1 MMSRFNHMYDIAFSV
16 VSEREDGSDVT
27 PTMLRTALLKRI
39 VQLDAEQAY
48 GGWEEACGAP
58 CDTYEE
64 TDCKRNG
71 HRDTGR
77 GVCAD
82 CGEFI

>member
-1 MMSRFNHMYDIAFSV
+1 MARYNHAYDIAFSV
-16 VSEREDGSDVT
+16 VSETPDGSDVT
-27 PTMLRTALLKRI
+27 PAMLKEAMLKRI
-39 VQLDAEQAY
+39 RQLDEQAAY

-58 CDTYEE
+58 YDTYQEDAE
-64 TDCKRNG
+64 CNRNG

-82 CGEFI
+82 CGNAI